1 MAKKLFT
8 DRKLIIELSIML
20 VCKLVLLFFI
30 WHLFFSSAPDDITH
44 DAVADVIINHS
55 SDGEAP

>member
-20 VCKLVLLFFI
+20 VCKLLLLFLI
-30 WHLFFSSAPDDITH
+30 WHLFFSSAPDDIDH

-55 SDGEAP
+55 SDGDSP

>member
-1 MAKKLFT
+1 
-8 DRKLIIELSIML
+8 ML

-30 WHLFFSSAPDDITH
+30 WHLFFSSAPDDIDH